1 MYMYMYMSVYFH
13 IYIYVCIY
21 VYIYMYMYMCM
32 FDELRLEALAEPVRG
47 HEPWAGCSGCQL
59 VR

>member
-1 MYMYMYMSVYFH
+1 MYMYMSVYFYM
-13 IYIYVCIY
+13 YICVDIY
-21 VYIYMYMYMCM
+21 VYIDIYMYMYM
-32 FDELRLEALAEPVRG
+32 FDELRLEALAGPVRG